1 MRHDTLGLNVYQEQG
16 AFNPLR
22 DNSFFFHTHAFVS
35 YNQSLRSYCWTLE
48 TSEGE
53 AIGRICFTWQGKVA
67 VSLSR
72 SSFGS
77 FELGENVQ
85 EGQLSFFVDQL
96 LHQLETLGFKQVRI
110 VSFPGAYHVSHFNII
125 NKVLCE
131 FGFKVIERHPNHYL
145 PVSNQVFTSL
155 VNADERRYL
164 NRAKKLGFNFR
175 QLDIQFLPQVYKLI
189 YSSRQKKGYTVSMP
203 YEDLEQTILTFPDRY
218 LIFGLF
224 QQSQM
229 IGSSVCVKVNQGILY
244 DFYHGDDLNFRKHS
258 PVVPLLEGIYNY
270 ALRENYKL
278 LDLGTSIE
286 EGVYAFKKNL
296 GAKASEKIIFERSI

>member
-1 MRHDTLGLNVYQEQG
+1 MRCELKVHQEQG
-16 AFNPLR
+16 VFNPIR

-35 YNQSLRSYCWTLE
+35 YNQYQPTYCWCLE
-48 TSEGE
+48 TSEEE
-53 AIGRICFTWQGKVA
+53 AKGRICFNGQGKVA
-67 VSLSR
+67 VSLAK

-77 FELGENVQ
+77 FELRENIQ
-85 EGQLSFFVDQL
+85 EEQLSFFVDQL
-96 LHQLETLGFKQVRI
+96 LHQLEELGFEHVRI
-110 VSFPGAYHVSHFNII
+110 VSFPSAYHVSHFNII
-125 NKVLCE
+125 TKVLCE

-145 PVSNQVFTSL
+145 PVSNQVFASL
-155 VNADERRYL
+155 VKADERRYL
-164 NRAKKLGFNFR
+164 NRVKKLGLNFK
-175 QLDIQFLPQVYKLI
+175 QLDMQFLSQAYELI
-189 YSSRQKKGYTVSMP
+189 YSSRQKKGYMVSMP

-229 IGSSVCVKVNQGILY
+229 IGSSVCVKVNRDILY

-296 GAKASEKIIFERSI
+296 GAKASEKIVFERSI